1 MFKTLGTLGALAFIV
16 TLIALVILGPWVVIW
31 AWNTLFGSVLAIPYT
46 FWTWLAVLI
55 IGVFIRG
62 DVKVTKKS

>member
-1 MFKTLGTLGALAFIV
+1 MFKSLGV
-16 TLIALVILGPWVVIW
+16 IAVVILLLVAVLLGPWVVIW
-31 AWNTLFGSVLAIPYT
+31 AWNTLFGAVYPVAYT

-62 DVKVTKKS
+62 DVKVSKKS

>member
-1 MFKTLGTLGALAFIV
+1 MFKTLGTLGALAFII
-16 TLIALVILGPWVVIW
+16 TLLALVILGPWVVIW
-31 AWNTLFGSVLAIPYT
+31 AWNTLFGPVYTIGYT

-55 IGVFIRG
+55 IGVFIRS

>member
-1 MFKTLGTLGALAFIV
+1 MFKTLGTLGALAFII
-16 TLIALVILGPWVVIW
+16 TLVSLVILGPWVVIW
-31 AWNTLFGSVLAIPYT
+31 AWNTLFGAVYAIAYT

>member
-1 MFKTLGTLGALAFIV
+1 MFKSLGVIAIV
-16 TLIALVILGPWVVIW
+16 ILLLVAVLLGPWVVIW
-31 AWNTLFGSVLAIPYT
+31 AWNTLFGAVYPVAYT

-62 DVKVTKKS
+62 DVKVSKKS

>member
-1 MFKTLGTLGALAFIV
+1 MFKTLGVLTVVVL
-16 TLIALVILGPWVVIW
+16 LIAAVLLGPFAVIW
-31 AWNTLFGSVLAIPYT
+31 AWNTLFGSVYAVEYT

-55 IGVFIRG
+55 IGVFIRS

>member
-31 AWNTLFGSVLAIPYT
+31 AWNTLFGSVYAIAYT